1 MKQNGNIYFC
11 EDKNFSPEHLARV
24 FSSVGWPA
32 GRESGI
38 HGFYEMKNIVCMGFI
53 TKHD

>member
-1 MKQNGNIYFC
+1 MKQNGDIYFC
-11 EDKNFSPEHLARV
+11 EDKK